1 MPHDAQLAEHAN
13 RSRAEMLI
21 EALRIVCESE
31 GESWQQ
37 QEREARLRELA
48 SELLGEE

>member
-1 MPHDAQLAEHAN
+1 MPHDIQFLEPAN
-13 RSRAEMLI
+13 RQQAEMLF
-21 EALRIVCESE
+21 EALHNLAESE
-31 GESWQQ
+31 GEPWQQ